1 MINPFPHAMWRMPYF
16 LHVLELKQT
25 NKQKKNASSILSNL
39 NVIFLHLQVV
49 SAGELVTAS
58 LGVPVTLLF
67 VFSVLLLIMF
77 FSSLDICHRLM

>member
-1 MINPFPHAMWRMPYF
+1 MPYF
-16 LHVLELKQT
+16 VYVLELK
-25 NKQKKNASSILSNL
+25 KKKTNASSILSNL
-39 NVIFLHLQVV
+39 NLIFLHLQVV
-49 SAGELVTAS
+49 SPGELVTAA